1 MADIDPGVCEQV
13 FHLELE
19 DLIVD
24 VDVAMNLCLP
34 NQISHSLDI
43 SAVSGH
49 RHLLSISEG
58 PAQVRG
64 IFDHGERALRGLL
77 PHNPLGWVRN
87 SSRISIGGSAES
99 GTRLRPR
106 PPRR

>member
-58 PAQVRG
+58 RAQVRG

-87 SSRISIGGSAES
+87 SSRISIGGW
-99 GTRLRPR
+99 T
-106 PPRR
+106 